1 MPIRLVARQTHS
13 RLMTWLT
20 PIMALV
26 LSLIAGCVVFSLLG
40 YPPLKSLYTFF
51 LAPISDLYGVSELII
66 KAAPLAMI
74 AVGLSMG
81 FRANVWNIGAE
92 GQLTI
97 GAIVGSALPV
107 YFPESDNVLMLPA
120 MLVLGVLGGMAW
132 ASIPAFLKTKLNTN
146 EILTSLLLVYVAVL
160 VLSTLVHG
168 PWRDPGGFNFPE
180 SVVFQD
186 AAVIP
191 GILSGT
197 RLHGGTVI
205 ALLVVLSVWLLFSR
219 TVAGFQVRVA
229 GLAPNAARYTGIHFN
244 RVVWYVL
251 LGAGGLAGL
260 AGIIEV
266 AGPIGQLQPT
276 ISPGYGFSAIIVAF
290 LGRLHPVG
298 ILFASLVLALSYL
311 GGEFVQI
318 KMGLPLGIAGVFQ
331 GMLLFF
337 LLASDLLINYRVE
350 WRTSRTYDRART
362 D

>member
-1 MPIRLVARQTHS
+1 MPIKLVPRQSHS
-13 RLMTWLT
+13 RLMTWMT

-26 LSLIAGCVVFSLLG
+26 LSLITGSVMFSLLG
-40 YPPLKSLYTFF
+40 YPALESLHTFF
-51 LAPISDLYGVSELII
+51 LAPISDLYGFSELLI

-92 GQLTI
+92 GQLTV
-97 GAIVGSALPV
+97 GAIAGSALPI
-107 YFPESDNVLMLPA
+107 YFPESNNLLMLPA
-120 MLVLGVLGGMAW
+120 ILILGVLGGMAW
-132 ASIPAFLKTKLNTN
+132 ASIPAFLKTRMNTN
-146 EILTSLLLVYVAVL
+146 EILTSLLLVYVAIL
-160 VLSTLVHG
+160 FLSTLVHG

-180 SVVFQD
+180 SVVFPD
-186 AAVIP
+186 VATIP
-191 GILSGT
+191 TMLAGT
-197 RLHGGTVI
+197 RLHAGTLI
-205 ALLVVLSVWLLFSR
+205 ALAVVAVVWVLFSR
-219 TVAGFQVRVA
+219 TVAGFQVRVS
-229 GLAPNAARYTGIHFN
+229 GLAPSAARYTGVHFN
-244 RVVWYVL
+244 RMVWYVL

-266 AGPIGQLQPT
+266 AGPIGQLQPS

-318 KMGLPLGIAGVFQ
+318 KLGLPLGIAGVFQ

-337 LLASDLLINYRVE
+337 LLACDVLINYRVV
-350 WRTSRTYDRART
+350 WRRAPASTDRKTA
-362 D
+362 

>member
-1 MPIRLVARQTHS
+1 MAIRLVARQSHS
-13 RLMTWLT
+13 RVMTWLT
-20 PIMALV
+20 PVMALV
-26 LSLIAGCVVFSLLG
+26 LSLIAGCVIFSLLG
-40 YPPLKSLYTFF
+40 YPAQQSLYTFYV
-51 LAPISDLYGVSELII
+51 APISDLYGVSELLI

-97 GAIVGSALPV
+97 GAIAGSALPV
-107 YFPESDNVLMLPA
+107 YFPESAGALILPMMLA
-120 MLVLGVLGGMAW
+120 LGVIGGMTW
-132 ASIPAFLKTKLNTN
+132 ASIPAFLKTRMNTN
-146 EILTSLLLVYVAVL
+146 EILTSLLLVYVAIL
-160 VLSTLVHG
+160 ILSTLVHG
-168 PWRDPGGFNFPE
+168 PWRDPAGYNFPE

-186 AAVIP
+186 AATIP
-191 GILSGT
+191 NVLAGT
-197 RLHGGTVI
+197 RLHGGTLI
-205 ALLVVLSVWLLFSR
+205 ALLLVLAIWILFSR
-219 TVAGFQVRVA
+219 TVVGFQVRVS
-229 GLAPNAARYTGIHFN
+229 GLAPNAARYAGVRSN

-266 AGPIGQLQPT
+266 AGPIGQLQPV

-318 KMGLPLGIAGVFQ
+318 KLGLPLGIAGVFQ

-337 LLASDLLINYRVE
+337 LLACDVLINYRVE
-350 WRTSRTYDRART
+350 WRTMRAADRTGAR
-362 D
+362 